1 MIIAFIAGVAISYVI
16 LRFHKNGIIRK
27 AEEDGELIK
36 KNKLLEAKE
45 KFMAMKEEKEK
56 RLLQEKDRKKKKS
69 KNKRKKKNKTEDEE

>member
-45 KFMAMKEEKEK
+45 KFMAMKEEKA
-56 RLLQEKDRKKKKS
+56 RNSQTALLFGA
-69 KNKRKKKNKTEDEE
+69 